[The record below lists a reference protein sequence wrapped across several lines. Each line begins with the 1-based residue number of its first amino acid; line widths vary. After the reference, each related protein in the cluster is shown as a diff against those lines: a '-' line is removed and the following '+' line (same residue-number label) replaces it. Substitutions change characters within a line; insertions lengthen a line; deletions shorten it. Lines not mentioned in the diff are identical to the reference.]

1 MQAVVLLGFKNAF
14 FQPMLAHDAAKAHKS
29 VIRRE
34 QLVVH
39 GRDHHRALASAG
51 EPFLRRTYIFCQRDA
66 AALPQVQLFMDMLKK
81 KR

>member
-1 MQAVVLLGFKNAF
+1 MSYKFGFADNETYNA
-14 FQPMLAHDAAKAHKS
+14 ADVNKITS
-29 VIRRE
+29 R
-34 QLVVH
+34 LVTSGVS
-39 GRDHHRALASAG
+39 DPFENG